1 MAVSERVTTAAP
13 TAVASR
19 GTGLLI
25 TDSSCP
31 DAVRD
36 AYKETFL
43 SIRFAQ
49 LSGAESSLLFSAV
62 DGSAS
67 AVALAANVAILAA
80 AEQERVILVDADP
93 YAPTLDTIF
102 AIGPGDGFTNLIR
115 SDGPDVSAA
124 LHAVEGQSTLRL
136 MSAGTAGGVPG
147 GIGHARGLGELL
159 LRLKNSA
166 DRVILIGAPIL
177 THVDSMALSPL
188 VDGVVLTVTPGKTH
202 RLDAR
207 RAREI
212 LDRVGTPLL
221 GVVLTRKAL

>member
-1 MAVSERVTTAAP
+1 
-13 TAVASR
+13 
-19 GTGLLI
+19 
-25 TDSSCP
+25 
-31 DAVRD
+31 
-36 AYKETFL
+36 
-43 SIRFAQ
+43 
-49 LSGAESSLLFSAV
+49 
-62 DGSAS
+62 
-67 AVALAANVAILAA
+67 
-80 AEQERVILVDADP
+80 
-93 YAPTLDTIF
+93 
-102 AIGPGDGFTNLIR
+102 
-115 SDGPDVSAA
+115 
-124 LHAVEGQSTLRL
+124 

-177 THVDSMALSPL
+177 THVDSMALCPL